1 MRLRSDKIESLA
13 RKVTASLTKLSR
25 LEMVARPDN
34 VEGAVK
40 RVIMED
46 LKREDDLEKEAE
58 GILKQYQ
65 QKIIM
70 QNLSYNTLLE
80 KTKRELAKKRRII
93 L

>member
-1 MRLRSDKIESLA
+1 VRLRSEKVEALA
-13 RKVTASLTKLSR
+13 RKITASLTKLSR
-25 LEMVARPDN
+25 LEMIANPDN
-34 VEGAVK
+34 IEGAVR

-46 LKREDDLEKEAE
+46 LKREEDLEKEAE

-65 QKIIM
+65 QKIM
-70 QNLSYNTLLE
+70 RQNLSYNTLME